1 MGVFEPKRT
10 AFFIGD
16 SGTEYDMVQWI
27 KWYINYLIQVP
38 KQALWYLSYDLNQD
52 PNIKKV
58 RTTITETL
66 LANYSLNY
74 DYIFMELLKDDIF
87 LPIKNCL
94 NDYYQDIDS
103 KRIKAMHFDAMLNEF
118 ITIFYTTK
126 DIYTTA

>member
-1 MGVFEPKRT
+1 
-10 AFFIGD
+10 
-16 SGTEYDMVQWI
+16 
-27 KWYINYLIQVP
+27 
-38 KQALWYLSYDLNQD
+38 
-52 PNIKKV
+52 
-58 RTTITETL
+58 
-66 LANYSLNY
+66 
-74 DYIFMELLKDDIF
+74 MELLKDDIF